1 MDVVLWVVA
10 AALAAV
16 ALVCALAATVAPALE
31 RGARI
36 GVEVAQGLMFLVV
49 GADLLAWAA
58 GGSPS
63 EPTVHVG
70 YCVAAVAL
78 IPLVTVRPR
87 GDDEADPEP
96 ASLWVL
102 AIAVAAVAVVTWRM
116 AATR

>member
-10 AALAAV
+10 TALAAV
-16 ALVCALAATVAPALE
+16 ALSLVLAATVAPTLE
-31 RGARI
+31 RGGRI
-36 GVEVAQGLMFLVV
+36 AVEVAQGLMFLVV

-58 GGSPS
+58 GGSPR
-63 EPTVHVG
+63 EPAVHVG

-78 IPLVTVRPR
+78 IPLVTMRPKT
-87 GDDEADPEP
+87 DDEAEPEP

-102 AIAVAAVAVVTWRM
+102 AIAVAAVAVVAWRM